1 MTVPRPYMQDGEK
14 VAEVIQK
21 NLEDIGVTAKIVSHE
36 WATYLELAEKGDAD
50 AFMLGWTGDNGDPD
64 NFIYVLLDED
74 NIGSN
79 NYTYFA
85 NDEMHD
91 LLIEAQ
97 SEIDPDKR
105 VELYEEAQKIE
116 HEEAQ
121 WVSIAHSTPLLGGA
135 KYITGFS
142 PHPTGTDLL
151 SEVAF
156 E

>member
-1 MTVPRPYMQDGEK
+1 ELWAMPVPRPYMPNGEK
-14 VAEVIQK
+14 VAEAMQN
-21 NLEDIGVTAKIVSHE
+21 NLADVGIDATIVTHE
-36 WATYLELAEKGDAD
+36 WGTYLELAEKGDAD

-97 SEIDPDKR
+97 LEIDTDKR

-116 HEEAQ
+116 NEEEP
-121 WVSIAHSTPLLGGA
+121 WVQIANSKTLFSGDID
-135 KYITGFS
+135 ITGFS
-142 PHPTGTDLL
+142 PHHSG
-151 SEVAF
+151 S
-156 E
+156 